1 MTKITC
7 PHCNKDVEIV
17 VVEEQKQKISMIDN
31 KDGTKAVL
39 NEPPKTDDKGNVP
52 FVDTSQAKQMRSKI
66 NIEGTI
72 KSKEEVRTINT
83 KAGGTLSVCDA
94 LLADNSG
101 DIKIT
106 FWGEECNKVSD
117 GTKIRITNGY
127 TNSFKGEVALTKGK
141 FGRMEILS

>member
-1 MTKITC
+1 MTKIVC

-17 VVEEQKQKISMIDN
+17 VVEEQKVEA
-31 KDGTKAVL
+31 KAVP
-39 NEPPKTDDKGNVP
+39 NPPTLQTDDKGNVP

-72 KSKEEVRTINT
+72 KSKEDVRTINT

-94 LLADNSG
+94 LLTDDSG
-101 DIKIT
+101 EIKIT
-106 FWGEECNKVSD
+106 FWGEECNKISD
-117 GTKIRITNGY
+117 GIKIRITNGY

>member
-1 MTKITC
+1 MTNITC

-31 KDGTKAVL
+31 KDGTKSVL
-39 NEPPKTDDKGNVP
+39 NDAPKTDDKGNVP

-72 KSKEEVRTINT
+72 RSKEDVRTIN
-83 KAGGTLSVCDA
+83 KKDGGTIAVCDA

-101 DIKIT
+101 NIKVT
-106 FWGEECNKVSD
+106 FWGEECDKVND

>member
-1 MTKITC
+1 MTNITC

-17 VVEEQKQKISMIDN
+17 VVEEQKVEA
-31 KDGTKAVL
+31 KAVTD
-39 NEPPKTDDKGNVP
+39 PPTLKTDDKGNVP

-66 NIEGTI
+66 NIEGVI
-72 KSKEEVRTINT
+72 RSKEEIRTIN
-83 KAGGTLSVCDA
+83 KKDGGTIAVCDA

-101 DIKIT
+101 NIKVT
-106 FWGEECNKVSD
+106 FWGEECDKVND

>member
-1 MTKITC
+1 MTNIKC
-7 PHCNKDVEIV
+7 PHCDKDVEIV
-17 VVEEQKQKISMIDN
+17 VVTEQKVE
-31 KDGTKAVL
+31 TTTVPAPAPTL
-39 NEPPKTDDKGNVP
+39 KTDDKGNVP

-72 KSKEEVRTINT
+72 RSKEEVRTIN
-83 KAGGTLSVCDA
+83 KKDGGTIAVCDA

-101 DIKIT
+101 NIKVT
-106 FWGEECNKVSD
+106 FWGEECDKVND

>member
-1 MTKITC
+1 MTKIVC

-17 VVEEQKQKISMIDN
+17 VVEEQKVEA
-31 KDGTKAVL
+31 KAVP
-39 NEPPKTDDKGNVP
+39 NPPTLQTDDKGNVP

-72 KSKEEVRTINT
+72 KSKEDVRTINT

-94 LLADNSG
+94 LLTDGSG
-101 DIKIT
+101 EIKIT
-106 FWGEECNKVSD
+106 FWGEECNKISD
-117 GTKIRITNGY
+117 GIKIRITNGY

>member
-1 MTKITC
+1 MTNITC

-17 VVEEQKQKISMIDN
+17 VIEEQKVEA
-31 KDGTKAVL
+31 KAVP
-39 NEPPKTDDKGNVP
+39 NPPTLKTDDKGNVP

-66 NIEGTI
+66 NIEGVI
-72 KSKEEVRTINT
+72 RSKEEVRTIN
-83 KAGGTLSVCDA
+83 KKDGGTIAVCDA

-101 DIKIT
+101 NIKVT
-106 FWGEECNKVSD
+106 FWGEECDKVND